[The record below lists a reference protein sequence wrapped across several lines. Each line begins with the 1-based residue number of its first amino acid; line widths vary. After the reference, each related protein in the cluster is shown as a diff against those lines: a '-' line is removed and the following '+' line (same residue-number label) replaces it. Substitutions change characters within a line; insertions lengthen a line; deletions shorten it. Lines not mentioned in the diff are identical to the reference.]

1 MGSTRRTLHAALLTA
16 AGLVVGA
23 ALAAGCGAT
32 PPSISVSA
40 PSAVYSQQR
49 FFTCTR
55 ARKLISATSPLS
67 KIRPPLRD
75 VPGVRGIVQIASGA
89 NPPSG
94 INVGPPIDSVSLIFL
109 TTPTLARKGEPKVWA
124 ATYDPRIAAE
134 VSRPET
140 AKRPRQRRHHPVVP
154 PRAAPS
160 ADQPPTQRLL
170 RRKSHLDPDVVVSC
184 GDSPG
189 PVLGN
194 DP

>member
-124 ATYDPRIAAE
+124 ATYDPRIAFIHPIPPKSVAPKLQS
-134 VSRPET
+134 VRGNVVIIRSY
-140 AKRPRQRRHHPVVP
+140 PRGQHL
-154 PRAAPS
+154 AL
-160 ADQPPTQRLL
+160 TNRLL
-170 RRKSHLDPDVVVSC
+170 
-184 GDSPG
+184 
-189 PVLGN
+189 N
-194 DP
+194 DCFAASRT